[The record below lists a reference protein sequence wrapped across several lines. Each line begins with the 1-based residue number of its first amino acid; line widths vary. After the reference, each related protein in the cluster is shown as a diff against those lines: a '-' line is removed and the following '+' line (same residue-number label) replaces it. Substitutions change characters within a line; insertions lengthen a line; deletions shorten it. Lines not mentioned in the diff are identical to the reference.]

1 MITTRAPDGANKMK
15 APIISDKVST
25 QHSAQPP
32 LMFWCP
38 NALQCSD
45 WKTHFPEKKK
55 KYQAPISPDEVSTQ
69 HLGDAPSFCGRS
81 RSVWSAGIFAI
92 HRISH
97 PHVYQ
102 HIHICVCTVYIQ
114 CILYTYSHPYVCTM
128 WVPLPSHVDSRDQ
141 MLHFQ

>member
-1 MITTRAPDGANKMK
+1 MQ
-15 APIISDKVST
+15 APISSDKAFT
-25 QHSAQPP
+25 QHPAQPS

-55 KYQAPISPDEVSTQ
+55 KYQAPIPDEVSTQ
-69 HLGDAPSFCGRS
+69 HLGGAPSFCGRS

-92 HRISH
+92 HGISH

-102 HIHICVCTVYIQ
+102 HIHIYLCIYSVYYTHIPILMCVKCGV
-114 CILYTYSHPYVCTM
+114 H
-128 WVPLPSHVDSRDQ
+128 SHVDSRDQ